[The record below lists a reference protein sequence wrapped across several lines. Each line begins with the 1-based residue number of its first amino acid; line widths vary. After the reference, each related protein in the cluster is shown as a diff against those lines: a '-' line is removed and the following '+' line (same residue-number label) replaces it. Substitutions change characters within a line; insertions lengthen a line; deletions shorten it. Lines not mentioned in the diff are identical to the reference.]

1 MCGNS
6 VSIPIASNLFFKDP
20 TRRKIYHFDHFDCK
34 VGNTARKK
42 NGYVGSLLC
51 NKKVL
56 VNSFFQYFKTLVCT
70 CVDPLEIL
78 ANPVTQMPTMGVVL
92 ELRNILR
99 QRGNQIWHL
108 LLLNFKLRK
117 RGLTVKQNTMKELS

>member
-6 VSIPIASNLFFKDP
+6 VSIPIGSNLFFKDP

-34 VGNTARKK
+34 VRNTVRKK
-42 NGYVGSLLC
+42 NGYVGPLLC

-92 ELRNILR
+92 ELWNILR
-99 QRGNQIWHL
+99 QRGNQICHL

-117 RGLTVKQNTMKELS
+117 RGLTVKQNTIKELS